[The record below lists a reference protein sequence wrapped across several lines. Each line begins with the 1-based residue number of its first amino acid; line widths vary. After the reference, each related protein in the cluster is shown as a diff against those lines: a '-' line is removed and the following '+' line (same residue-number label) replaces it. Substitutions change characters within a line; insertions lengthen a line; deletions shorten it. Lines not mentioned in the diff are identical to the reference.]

1 MPHRPT
7 PTKQD
12 PKDTLERGRAM
23 ELLLLAGHWACG
35 HEEWQAGRC
44 CCGWGLLQG
53 LRALCSARLFSG
65 INLIAP
71 ATITTLTMTES
82 DV

>member
-12 PKDTLERGRAM
+12 PKDTLERGRAL

-35 HEEWQAGRC
+35 HEERQAGPC
-44 CCGWGLLQG
+44 SCESELLQG
-53 LRALCSARLFSG
+53 LHALCSVSLSSG
-65 INLIAP
+65 IHSFAL
-71 ATITTLTMTES
+71 ATVTTVP
-82 DV
+82 DY

>member
-23 ELLLLAGHWACG
+23 ELLLLAGHWAGG
-35 HEEWQAGRC
+35 HESGR
-44 CCGWGLLQG
+44 QG
-53 LRALCSARLFSG
+53 PAAVNRDYFKVSVLSALPAFSLA
-65 INLIAP
+65 LI
-71 ATITTLTMTES
+71 
-82 DV
+82 

>member
-35 HEEWQAGRC
+35 HEEWQTGPCVNRDYFKVSV
-44 CCGWGLLQG
+44 LS
-53 LRALCSARLFSG
+53 ALPAFSLA
-65 INLIAP
+65 LI
-71 ATITTLTMTES
+71 
-82 DV
+82 